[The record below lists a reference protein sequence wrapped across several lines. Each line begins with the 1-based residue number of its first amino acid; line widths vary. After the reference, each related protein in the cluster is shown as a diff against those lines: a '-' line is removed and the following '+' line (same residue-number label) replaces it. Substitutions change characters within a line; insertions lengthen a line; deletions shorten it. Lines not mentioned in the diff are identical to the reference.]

1 MMSDSVYPIKR
12 IRLINFHN
20 FIDET
25 IELGDGGH
33 LFLLGDNG
41 CGKTTILDA
50 VHYALT
56 AGKGME
62 WNSAARL
69 SGTKRDGRR
78 VQGIVL
84 RYNLDSGILN
94 TRGAITYVAL
104 EVVGRYGKPLSIGMG
119 LSATALD
126 EKIGFWGFIKECP
139 LEDLPFTTEEA
150 RQIRPSSR
158 QEFKQRLDTSHG
170 FFTNKTAYRK
180 DLGDRLFGGEESYQD
195 ICRFLSMAKSY
206 REISA
211 GAADYHQLFKSLL
224 PEPRTSIFEQI
235 IESLRTLDESQT
247 LLDDL
252 GRKLGWLS
260 ELNTKI
266 SDIGESREGILRYE
280 WLLHNFTLHKKEEES
295 TKHRE
300 NLEKTHQKIQTAK
313 TALAD
318 LDIINQ
324 ELEERLNNLQAR
336 DSSGLVVQE
345 KSSQYELVRKKKQ
358 LQQEQD
364 ECSKLR
370 RELKKNEKE
379 LEQAHESFK
388 KLLIKLLPELAR
400 YATSLPFPITVF
412 QTEIDTLS
420 RTEDLSEIIAPASQ
434 YIIDNCDLR
443 IHSAIEQKTQL
454 SQQIQDCENDIAQK
468 LMQIEQL
475 EKRSEAIPQL
485 EGYEQFEQ
493 ALRNA
498 MLIPRPIFLG
508 LEWSH
513 SVKRQE
519 RQYIEECIGEKVLG
533 TQLIRQ
539 TEYEK
544 ARELC
549 TNYPKLRICSDKQD
563 TTELPDWMRQVFDI
577 KESDPKCLFALAME
591 MESSGRQPGI
601 SMVESKPVLAFR
613 GHERSLFGAPARL
626 IGSDSRKKAL
636 ANEVSTLKKTLQQKD
651 REKKDILKQKE
662 VVTLDLEKINTFKTF
677 ITDKS
682 SEIRDNI
689 HCTHNAAHTLASTL
703 QRYEARHSI
712 ELILKN
718 EVDLLETRIRELKE
732 LIAKAGLIN
741 LNKRINKVKNQRAA
755 IQDKSDKLKES
766 IGGDLREIVQLN
778 GAIDSIAH
786 DRISL
791 GQQKDVVEQNL
802 LEILEPG
809 IDIGHYILKTK
820 KGQQFRSRDAIR
832 IEREN
837 CRVSLGTVVNSLKAQ
852 VNNPEFGG
860 SFRFTYDEEKN
871 QLYDFR
877 QQTIAAIIDLQ
888 TTALK
893 EQQEVINDRTR
904 ELFKK
909 IIMTDL
915 MQYLRGHV
923 GEMENMVRRINT
935 LLRNRS
941 FGGQRYSFKI
951 RPLDEFKRLIHI
963 IRNFSPFDPA
973 GEQELEAFFVDH
985 RDAIIATETGTI
997 PEELDYRNWYRYEMI
1012 VSKIGDEGKVI
1023 DRRNKSLGSGGE
1035 QAVPNYLLIL
1045 TIAHFMYRGKKTR
1058 LHAILFDEAFYGIDA
1073 GRRDQILGFATDL
1086 ELQLFIASPDQD
1098 GVRQEVRNST
1108 TLLVKKDTNYDVHLF
1123 PFHWKNPLNRQ
1134 MSLLEPAPKET
1145 IVEFGEE
1152 L

>member
-1 MMSDSVYPIKR
+1 MSDSVYPIKR

-25 IELGDGGH
+25 IELDNGGH

-56 AGKGME
+56 AGRGME

-69 SGTKRDGRR
+69 SGTKKDGRR

-84 RYNLDSGILN
+84 RYNLDTGILN

-104 EVVGRYGKPLSIGMG
+104 EVVGRHGKLLSIGMG

-139 LEDLPFTTEEA
+139 LEDLPFTTKEEG
-150 RQIRPSSR
+150 QLRPSSR

-170 FFTNKTAYRK
+170 FYTNKTAYRK
-180 DLGDRLFGGEESYQD
+180 DLGDRLFGGEESYLD
-195 ICRFLSMAKSY
+195 ICRFLSMGKSY

-252 GRKLGWLS
+252 ERKLSWLV
-260 ELNTKI
+260 ELNTNI
-266 SDIGESREGILRYE
+266 TEIEDSRQGILRYE
-280 WLLHNFTLHKKEEES
+280 WLLHHFTLQNKTEENI
-295 TKHRE
+295 RCRA
-300 NLEKTHQKIQTAK
+300 NLEKTREKIQTAQ
-313 TALAD
+313 TTLAD
-318 LDIINQ
+318 LDKSNQ
-324 ELEERLNNLQAR
+324 ELEERLHNLQAK
-336 DSSGLVVQE
+336 DSSGLVAQE
-345 KSSQYELVRKKKQ
+345 KSSQYELARKKKQ
-358 LQQEQD
+358 LDQEKY
-364 ECSKLR
+364 ECSRLK
-370 RELKKNEKE
+370 RELKTNEKE
-379 LEQAHESFK
+379 LGLAHESLK
-388 KLLIKLLPELAR
+388 KLLIKLQPELAR
-400 YATSLPFPITVF
+400 YGASLPFPITAF
-412 QTEIDTLS
+412 QTEIDSLS
-420 RTEDLSEIIAPASQ
+420 RKEDILGLTAPALQ
-434 YIIDNCDLR
+434 HIVDNCDLH
-443 IHSAIEQKTQL
+443 IHSAIKEKTHL
-454 SQQIQDCENDIAQK
+454 SQQIEVYDTDIAEK
-468 LMQIEQL
+468 SKHIEQL
-475 EKRSEAIPQL
+475 EKRSEAQPQL
-485 EGYEQFEQ
+485 QGYEEFEQ

-508 LEWSH
+508 LEWSPF
-513 SVKRQE
+513 VKPQE
-519 RQYIEECIGEKVLG
+519 QQYVEECIGEKVLG
-533 TQLIRQ
+533 TLLLHQS
-539 TEYEK
+539 EYEK

-549 TNYPKLRICSDKQD
+549 TNYPELRICSDKQE

-577 KESDPKCLFALAME
+577 KESDPACLLALAME
-591 MESSGRQPGI
+591 MESSTRQPGV
-601 SMVESKPVLAFR
+601 SMVENKPVLAFR
-613 GHERSLFGAPARL
+613 GHERCLTGAPARL
-626 IGSDSRKKAL
+626 IGSDRRKKAL
-636 ANEVSTLKKTLQQKD
+636 ATEISTLKKALQQRLRD
-651 REKKDILKQKE
+651 KKAIVQQQKA
-662 VVTLDLEKINTFKTF
+662 VTLGLEKLSTFKAY
-677 ITDKS
+677 ITDTS
-682 SEIRDNI
+682 TEIRDKI
-689 HCTHNAAHTLASTL
+689 HSTQTAAHILASML
-703 QRYEARHSI
+703 QRYESQQGVERR
-712 ELILKN
+712 LQN

-732 LIAKAGLIN
+732 LISKEGLAN
-741 LNKRINKVKNQRAA
+741 LEKRINRVKNQRAA
-755 IQDKSDKLKES
+755 IGDESDKLKES
-766 IGGDLREIVQLN
+766 IGGDRREIAQLN
-778 GAIDSIAH
+778 EAIDSLARECIT
-786 DRISL
+786 IS
-791 GQQKDVVEQNL
+791 QQKDTVAQNL
-802 LEILEPG
+802 QDILEPG
-809 IDIGHYILKTK
+809 TNLDHYILKTK
-820 KGQQFRSRDAIR
+820 KGQQFRSCEAIQ

-837 CRVSLGTVVNSLKAQ
+837 CRVSLGTGVNSLRAQ

-860 SFRFTYDEEKN
+860 AFRFTYDEEKN

-877 QQTIAAIIDLQ
+877 QQTIAAIIDQQ

-935 LLRNRS
+935 LLRDRS

-951 RPLDEFKRLIHI
+951 RPLDEFKRLINI

-973 GEQELEAFFVDH
+973 GEQELETFFEDH
-985 RDAIIATETGTI
+985 RDAIIATETGSI

-1012 VSKIGDEGKVI
+1012 VSTVGDEGKVI

-1045 TIAHFMYRGKKTR
+1045 TIAHFMYSGKKTR
-1058 LHAILFDEAFYGIDA
+1058 LHTLLFDEAFYGIDA

-1123 PFHWKNPLNRQ
+1123 PFHWKNPSKRQ
-1134 MSLLEPAPKET
+1134 MSLLEPPAKES

>member
-1 MMSDSVYPIKR
+1 MSDSVYPIKR

-69 SGTKRDGRR
+69 SGAKKDGRR

-84 RYNLDSGILN
+84 RYNLDTGILN
-94 TRGAITYVAL
+94 TGGAITYVAL
-104 EVVGRYGKPLSIGMG
+104 EVDGRHGKPLSIGMG
-119 LSATALD
+119 ISATALD
-126 EKIGFWGFIKECP
+126 EKIGFWGFIKECT
-139 LEDLPFTTEEA
+139 LEDLPFTTREDG
-150 RQIRPSSR
+150 QLRPSSR

-170 FFTNKTAYRK
+170 FYTNKSAYRK
-180 DLGDRLFGGEESYQD
+180 DLGDRLFGGEESYLD
-195 ICRFLSMAKSY
+195 ICRFLSMGKSY

-252 GRKLGWLS
+252 ERKLTWLS

-266 SDIGESREGILRYE
+266 SDIGESRQGILRYE
-280 WLLHNFTLHKKEEES
+280 WLFHHFTLQQKERENTGCLTHIETTHKK
-295 TKHRE
+295 
-300 NLEKTHQKIQTAK
+300 IQAAE
-313 TALAD
+313 TALVD
-318 LDIINQ
+318 LDKIRQ
-324 ELEERLNNLQAR
+324 ELEERLTNLQSK
-336 DSSGLVVQE
+336 DSSGLVLQE
-345 KSSQYELVRKKKQ
+345 KSFQSELARKKKQ
-358 LQQEQD
+358 LGQEEDQ
-364 ECSKLR
+364 CTTLR

-379 LEQAHESFK
+379 LRQAHGALK

-400 YATSLPFPITVF
+400 YSASLPFPITTL
-412 QTEIDTLS
+412 QTEVDTLS
-420 RTEDLSEIIAPASQ
+420 RTEEFSELTAPVSQ
-434 YIIDNCDLR
+434 HIVDSCDLH
-443 IHSAIEQKTQL
+443 IHSAIEKKTQL
-454 SQQIQDCENDIAQK
+454 GQRIKNYENDLAEKSKHIV
-468 LMQIEQL
+468 QL
-475 EKRSEAIPQL
+475 EKRSEAQPQL
-485 EGYEQFEQ
+485 KGYEQFEQ

-498 MLIPRPIFLG
+498 MLIPRPIFRG

-519 RQYIEECIGEKVLG
+519 CQYIEECIGEKVLG
-533 TQLIRQ
+533 TQLLRQ
-539 TEYEK
+539 AEYEK

-549 TNYPKLRICSDKQD
+549 TSYPELRICSDKQEN
-563 TTELPDWMRQVFDI
+563 TELPDWMNQVFDI
-577 KESDPKCLFALAME
+577 KESDPDCLLALAVE
-591 MESSGRQPGI
+591 MESSGRQPGV
-601 SMVESKPVLAFR
+601 SMVGNKPVLAFR
-613 GHERSLFGAPARL
+613 GHERSLIGAPARL

-636 ANEVSTLKKTLQQKD
+636 AAEISTLKKALQRWE
-651 REKKDILKQKE
+651 REKKNVIKQQE
-662 VVTLDLEKINTFKTF
+662 VVTLNLEKIKNFKAY
-677 ITDKS
+677 ITETS
-682 SEIRDNI
+682 AEIRDNI
-689 HCTHNAAHTLASTL
+689 HCTQTAAQALTSME
-703 QRYEARHSI
+703 QRYETQHSVKLGL
-712 ELILKN
+712 EK
-718 EVDLLETRIRELKE
+718 EVNLLETRIRELKE
-732 LIAKAGLIN
+732 IITRAGLAN
-741 LNKRINKVKNQRAA
+741 LDKRINTVKNQRAA
-755 IQDKSDKLKES
+755 NQEESDKLKES
-766 IGGDLREIVQLN
+766 IGGDRREIAQLSETIN
-778 GAIDSIAH
+778 AIARECKIVAQH
-786 DRISL
+786 
-791 GQQKDVVEQNL
+791 KEVVTEKLQD
-802 LEILEPG
+802 ILEPG
-809 IDIGHYILKTK
+809 IDLDHYILKTK
-820 KGQQFRSRDAIR
+820 KGQQFRSRDAIQT
-832 IEREN
+832 ERDN
-837 CRVSLGTVVNSLKAQ
+837 CRVSLGTDINNLKSQ
-852 VNNPEFGG
+852 LNNPEFGG
-860 SFRFTYDEEKN
+860 AFRFTYDEEKN

-877 QQTIAAIIDLQ
+877 QQTIAVIITHQ
-888 TTALK
+888 TTALQ

-923 GEMENMVRRINT
+923 GEMENMVRRINN
-935 LLRNRS
+935 LLRDRS
-941 FGGQRYSFKI
+941 FGDQRYSFKI
-951 RPLDEFKRLIHI
+951 KPLDEFKRLINI

-973 GEQELEAFFVDH
+973 GEQELEAFFEDH

-1012 VSKIGDEGKVI
+1012 VSKVGDEGKVI

-1045 TIAHFMYRGKKTR
+1045 TIAHFMYSGKKTR
-1058 LHAILFDEAFYGIDA
+1058 LHTLLFDEAFYGIDA

-1123 PFHWKNPLNRQ
+1123 PFHWKNPSNRQ